1 MTEMATLLIADD
13 NMDIRELYKMEFECE
28 GYAVVTAADGVEAL
42 EMTKIHCPDLVI
54 LDIGMPEKDG
64 LEVIGEISRLNGGTP
79 VIVNTAYP
87 LFKMDFRAHHATSW
101 VEKSS
106 NTDPLISA
114 VRQIVEPD
122 SESGGNG
129 GE

>member
-1 MTEMATLLIADD
+1 LKSSG
-13 NMDIRELYKMEFECE
+13 RYR
-28 GYAVVTAADGVEAL
+28 
-42 EMTKIHCPDLVI
+42 
-54 LDIGMPEKDG
+54 G
-64 LEVIGEISRLNGGTP
+64 LTGATP

-129 GE
+129 GK